1 MPTPEQNVSTDAT
14 PAKLPYRANN
24 LAGRWFGRLFVLSVV
39 GKTAARKITW
49 LCRCTCG
56 QTKIVVGSALLS
68 GNTSACGNCKKDGSI
83 IVRNLCGK
91 RFGKLL
97 VLSQADGRSSGHVRW
112 SCLCDCGKT
121 IITTGHSLRGGQAT
135 LCRDCLIAKAAEA
148 RVTHGQSRTK
158 AHNCTGAYTS
168 WYNMLQRTTNPS
180 NKQWEDYG
188 GRGITVSEEYRD
200 FSRFFADLGPRP
212 FNMTLERIDNEKGYE
227 PGNLCYADRQKQAR
241 NKRARKDSETGW
253 KGIIIRG
260 DQYRVLLGVDGKNK
274 HIGYYPL
281 TLAGL
286 EAAKAA
292 RLLAEDVY
300 WGDNK

>member
-1 MPTPEQNVSTDAT
+1 
-14 PAKLPYRANN
+14 
-24 LAGRWFGRLFVLSVV
+24 
-39 GKTAARKITW
+39 
-49 LCRCTCG
+49 
-56 QTKIVVGSALLS
+56 
-68 GNTSACGNCKKDGSI
+68 
-83 IVRNLCGK
+83 
-91 RFGKLL
+91 
-97 VLSQADGRSSGHVRW
+97 
-112 SCLCDCGKT
+112 
-121 IITTGHSLRGGQAT
+121 
-135 LCRDCLIAKAAEA
+135 
-148 RVTHGQSRTK
+148 
-158 AHNCTGAYTS
+158 
-168 WYNMLQRTTNPS
+168 MLQRTTNPS

-212 FNMTLERIDNEKGYE
+212 SNMTLERIDNEKGYE